1 MSLTNTNDLRK
12 YQYFPLFDWLRII
25 NPKLYF
31 PITEE
36 NLQETI
42 KNEQL
47 ALVQIEEAILS
58 NQDKAALSSS
68 KPFKQ
73 KVETIISVMNFSRI
87 KKNLRRKRN
96 VAHFDEVQTGIGI
109 TGKMW
114 AFQNY
119 SVVPDVISFGKKHR
133 FVVFWQVKPS

>member
-1 MSLTNTNDLRK
+1 MTQENINIFHCLIV
-12 YQYFPLFDWLRII
+12 RII

-47 ALVQIEEAILS
+47 ALVQIEEGFYQI
-58 NQDKAALSSS
+58 KIRHFVSSS

-73 KVETIISVMNFSRI
+73 KVAIIISVMNFLW
-87 KKNLRRKRN
+87 N
-96 VAHFDEVQTGIGI
+96 
-109 TGKMW
+109 
-114 AFQNY
+114 
-119 SVVPDVISFGKKHR
+119 
-133 FVVFWQVKPS
+133 